1 MKNDLERLSGILKG
15 LIVYKEEQELLKKL
29 IKKYRYESVKLVQE
43 KYPTDCYISAIGWT
57 MTSEEFINLL
67 EELKNL

>member
-43 KYPTDCYISAIGWT
+43 KYPTDCYISAIG
-57 MTSEEFINLL
+57 
-67 EELKNL
+67 